1 MQHFPTRG
9 KGYGQ
14 GLCNREVI
22 PGNNSSGCGDS
33 VTMSMSRQMIYRARF
48 QVCDKMRPAVMAHF
62 YMIYN
67 IRLVVVEQPQQQQE
81 NCIVYSSTLSLLL
94 HLAVVVGK
102 KSYVKKV
109 VQN

>member
-1 MQHFPTRG
+1 M
-9 KGYGQ
+9 
-14 GLCNREVI
+14 
-22 PGNNSSGCGDS
+22 
-33 VTMSMSRQMIYRARF
+33 
-48 QVCDKMRPAVMAHF
+48 MAHF